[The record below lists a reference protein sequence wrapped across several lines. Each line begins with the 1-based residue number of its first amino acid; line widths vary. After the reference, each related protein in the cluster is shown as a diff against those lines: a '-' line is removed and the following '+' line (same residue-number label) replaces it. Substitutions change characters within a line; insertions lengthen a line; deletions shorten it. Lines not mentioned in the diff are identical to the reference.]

1 MDPRTTRGDELADR
15 LRQIAED
22 EQLDPSRRALTKGEL
37 AAYVGTA
44 VALCL
49 LGLLVMAL

>member
-1 MDPRTTRGDELADR
+1 MTSGGELADR
-15 LRQIAED
+15 LHQIAED

-37 AAYVGTA
+37 AAYVGAA

-49 LGLLVMAL
+49 IGLLVMAL